1 MAMLVAL
8 VALVLVLVAYPCGL
22 VMLRRI
28 ERLEDINRNRPG
40 GT

>member
-8 VALVLVLVAYPCGL
+8 VALVLVAYPCGL